1 MVCILYE
8 CVMYTLV
15 SAGATVYHEPPH
27 SLFLNALILFLLLPF
42 SVGVV
47 GGHGF
52 GQLLHFAGDGTVV
65 LLKVFGVLQD
75 AV

>member
-1 MVCILYE
+1 MCDVHTGVCW
-8 CVMYTLV
+8 C
-15 SAGATVYHEPPH
+15 SRYHEPPH

-52 GQLLHFAGDGTVV
+52 GQLLHFAGDGAVV